1 MKMITRFLWV
11 TITIAIGLLTVSF
24 STSNVTAV
32 SLTLWPFDLTLT
44 APIWL
49 VCIICLGIGLAVGSA
64 LIWFQLLAIRAR
76 KWRLQQNFNKLE
88 KKYEALI
95 ATQASDTNR
104 DMSDSK
110 TLMKVLD

>member
-1 MKMITRFLWV
+1 MITRFLWV
-11 TITIAIGLLTVSF
+11 IISVLICLFAVSF
-24 STSNVTAV
+24 STSNDVPV
-32 SLTLWPFDLTLT
+32 SLALWPCNIVLT

-49 VCIICLGIGLAVGSA
+49 VCITCLGIGLALGSA
-64 LIWFQLLAIRAR
+64 LIWLQLLTIRAR

-104 DMSDSK
+104 EMSDNK
-110 TLMKVLD
+110 PMMKALD

>member
-1 MKMITRFLWV
+1 MKIITRFLWV
-11 TITIAIGLLTVSF
+11 LITIAIGLLTVSF
-24 STSNVTAV
+24 STSNVTPV

-64 LIWFQLLAIRAR
+64 LIWFQLLTIRAR

-88 KKYEALI
+88 KKYAALI
-95 ATQASDTNR
+95 ETQTSDA
-104 DMSDSK
+104 K
-110 TLMKVLD
+110 TVVLDKKPLMKVLD